1 MNKSLYF
8 VLSHEEQYDA
18 VSKTAGKQVHSTLH
32 QYCGLLSSR
41 ARLLFKQYYYIIQK
55 IANFFFSFCVK
66 LVSVICEVC
75 TGKFVQK
82 ENLFK

>member
-18 VSKTAGKQVHSTLH
+18 VSKTAGKQVPSTLH

-55 IANFFFSFCVK
+55 KRQFFF
-66 LVSVICEVC
+66 
-75 TGKFVQK
+75 
-82 ENLFK
+82 